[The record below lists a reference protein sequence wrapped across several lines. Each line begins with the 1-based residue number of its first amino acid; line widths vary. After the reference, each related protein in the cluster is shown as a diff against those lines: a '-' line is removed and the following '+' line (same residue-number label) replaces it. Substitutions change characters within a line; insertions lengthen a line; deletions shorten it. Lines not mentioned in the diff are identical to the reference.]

1 MIGFATCKMAHVR
14 PRHDLAASFGQ
25 DCTAKLHEY
34 LPDQNGIVL
43 TG

>member
-1 MIGFATCKMAHVR
+1 MIELAMRNMAHVR